1 MECRGPGPRSA
12 PVHACVDRP
21 RLTEQAPTCP
31 QAGPATPCLPAEHDD
46 RIQGAIAEASAAG
59 VKLQPSAE
67 VLAVLAA
74 ADAVC
79 FDVDSTL

>member
-1 MECRGPGPRSA
+1 M
-12 PVHACVDRP
+12 HACVDRP
-21 RLTEQAPTCP
+21 RLTAQAPTCP
-31 QAGPATPCLPAEHDD
+31 KLLATPCLPAEHDD

-59 VKLQPSAE
+59 VRLQPSAE